1 MDAAVTSSVRWCG
14 KISEL
19 ASQGSLEV
27 LSMNSKRR
35 GIANTGAPKVGDP
48 IATSSGLVLIGA
60 PGDKRFH
67 AFDAKSGK
75 GLWVTKLDAT
85 QPQRLSH
92 IKAKMASSTWSWL
105 REGRPMRAEAKSL
118 RGIFPRSRSRFL
130 CPSLVV
136 LALGNIP
143 EAV

>member
-1 MDAAVTSSVRWCG
+1 
-14 KISEL
+14 
-19 ASQGSLEV
+19 
-27 LSMNSKRR
+27 
-35 GIANTGAPKVGDP
+35 
-48 IATSSGLVLIGA
+48 VLIGA

-75 GLWVTKLDAT
+75 ELWVTKLDAT

-92 IKAKMASSTWSWL
+92 IKAKMASRTWSWL
-105 REGRPMRAEAKSL
+105 REGRPMRAEAL

-136 LALGNIP
+136 LASATCLRRFRDFEQPIRL
-143 EAV
+143 EAN